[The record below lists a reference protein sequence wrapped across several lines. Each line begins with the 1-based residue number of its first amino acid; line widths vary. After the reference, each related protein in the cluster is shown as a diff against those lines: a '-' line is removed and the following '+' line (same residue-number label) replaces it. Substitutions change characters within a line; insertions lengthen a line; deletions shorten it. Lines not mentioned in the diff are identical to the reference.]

1 MVKKIKKVTD
11 RNGNYYEPYIGDDG
25 IYCPM
30 VIYEYDHLTVY
41 NQLIISKEMLIE
53 AYNKWIKE

>member
-1 MVKKIKKVTD
+1 MDVIKRFID
-11 RNGNYYEPYIGDDG
+11 RDGNSYEPYIGEDG
-25 IYCPM
+25 IYCP
-30 VIYEYDHLTVY
+30 VAIYNGERLMAC